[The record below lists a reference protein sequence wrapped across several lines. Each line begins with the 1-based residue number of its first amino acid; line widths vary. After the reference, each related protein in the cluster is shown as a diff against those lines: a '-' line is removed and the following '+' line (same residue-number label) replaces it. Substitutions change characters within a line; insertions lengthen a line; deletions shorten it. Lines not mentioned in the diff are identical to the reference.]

1 MQGKQDLKK
10 KEIEKLQ
17 EKEKQ
22 LYAQFQA
29 SLGDNNKFADY
40 LTKVFKKKIKR
51 AKKKVTDGEGTFA
64 SLIAFN
70 LLFIKIQ
77 FKMFTFLATS
87 TCMIFPWF
95 YILNMENLTTY
106 FTDFLLSAGS
116 DEDSDEDSD
125 DESDWDEDDEESEEE
140 GGYDLDI
147 CPPGCD
153 QVIKV
158 LIESKFLFA
167 NTLMQNKCSL
177 YQSQPSII
185 HFIQ

>member
-1 MQGKQDLKK
+1 MKK

-70 LLFIKIQ
+70 LLFLSKS
-77 FKMFTFLATS
+77 KMFTFLATS
-87 TCMIFPWF
+87 TCKIFP
-95 YILNMENLTTY
+95 
-106 FTDFLLSAGS
+106 
-116 DEDSDEDSD
+116 
-125 DESDWDEDDEESEEE
+125 
-140 GGYDLDI
+140 
-147 CPPGCD
+147 
-153 QVIKV
+153 
-158 LIESKFLFA
+158 
-167 NTLMQNKCSL
+167 
-177 YQSQPSII
+177 
-185 HFIQ
+185 